1 MTNDDLLEE
10 ILDGEQLKAI
20 IQNQLQE
27 NNPVRVKETM
37 MRLMM
42 TGTPRN
48 EAIALMACA
57 LGLEMEAMVSTNTPF
72 NLVSYCKK
80 LDELPNAPWLD
91 DVE

>member
-1 MTNDDLLEE
+1 MNNDDLLDE
-10 ILDGEQLKAI
+10 ILDGEHLKTI
-20 IQNQLQE
+20 IENQLQE
-27 NNPVRVKETM
+27 SNPMRVKETL

-48 EAIALMACA
+48 EAIELMACA
-57 LGLEMEAMVSTNTPF
+57 LGLEMEAMVSANSPF